1 MSSTDTLPADGW
13 QTSPVFTG
21 LARNTAYY
29 FFARVTG
36 GSNYYDAVSTGHA
49 VTTSDRAV
57 ALLSGVTVASKIYV
71 GTAAAAIGTPVSS
84 VGNIA
89 AAGYDYLY
97 TGRNGTTYQSTD
109 APKNAGD
116 YTLAVSIKDSNLLY
130 TGHMTVD
137 FSISKATVTVT
148 AASKTARVDD
158 PMPSLATQN
167 YAVSG
172 LVVGDSLLTAPTLTY
187 AAAPDMTR
195 PGTVAIKASGAAAGD
210 NYTLVYTDGLL
221 TVNAR
226 PQITFQSNGGSAVAS
241 AAAQKNGT
249 VAQPV
254 APPVKDTPSWAGM
267 RTRL

>member
-1 MSSTDTLPADGW
+1 MSSTDSLPADGW

-21 LARNTAYY
+21 LAQNTAYY

-109 APKNAGD
+109 APK
-116 YTLAVSIKDSNLLY
+116 TP
-130 TGHMTVD
+130 
-137 FSISKATVTVT
+137 VTI
-148 AASKTARVDD
+148 R
-158 PMPSLATQN
+158 
-167 YAVSG
+167 
-172 LVVGDSLLTAPTLTY
+172 
-187 AAAPDMTR
+187 
-195 PGTVAIKASGAAAGD
+195 
-210 NYTLVYTDGLL
+210 
-221 TVNAR
+221 
-226 PQITFQSNGGSAVAS
+226 
-241 AAAQKNGT
+241 
-249 VAQPV
+249 
-254 APPVKDTPSWAGM
+254 
-267 RTRL
+267 